1 MGSVN
6 ETADHSNFVPF
17 RALSTCIHKVSLISF
32 LSMNGRDIGFTIGID
47 GHIQKV

>member
-17 RALSTCIHKVSLISF
+17 RALSTCIHEVSLVSF
-32 LSMNGRDIGFTIGID
+32 FPIHGRDVGFTIGID
-47 GHIQKV
+47 GHIQEV